1 VTRSQ
6 IKEAANELV
15 SQVRGKHVPDKPWNK
30 AIERRQNEV
39 RQLYKK
45 LSDELDK
52 TGQKEDKKLAQ
63 DVRKFLAGMPKE
75 ILTQNDEIKRRI
87 TQEAV
92 QAKKT
97 AMVDKAPER

>member
-1 VTRSQ
+1 
-6 IKEAANELV
+6 
-15 SQVRGKHVPDKPWNK
+15 
-30 AIERRQNEV
+30 
-39 RQLYKK
+39 
-45 LSDELDK
+45 LDK